1 MCYDIVQSLPVVQI
15 NSWPGLFQIYQDGA
29 RMTGGHFPGHS
40 QHGPVRMRTRHPEMV
55 AGARARN
62 VMRYS
67 GDFDMVTNT
76 RSRGVMG
83 GQGRHQMNNVFR

>member
-1 MCYDIVQSLPVVQI
+1 
-15 NSWPGLFQIYQDGA
+15 
-29 RMTGGHFPGHS
+29 MTGGHFPGHS

-55 AGARARN
+55 TGGARVRN

-76 RSRGVMG
+76 RSRGVMAG

>member
-1 MCYDIVQSLPVVQI
+1 MCYDIVQSLSVVQI
-15 NSWPGLFQIYQDGA
+15 NSLPGLFQIYQDGA

-55 AGARARN
+55 TGARARN

-67 GDFDMVTNT
+67 GDFDMVTST
-76 RSRGVMG
+76 RSRGVMA
-83 GQGRHQMNNVFR
+83 GQGRQMNNVFR

>member
-1 MCYDIVQSLPVVQI
+1 MCYDIVQSLPVQI
-15 NSWPGLFQIYQDGA
+15 NSGLFQIYQDGA

-55 AGARARN
+55 TGGARVRN

-76 RSRGVMG
+76 RSRGVMAG

>member
-1 MCYDIVQSLPVVQI
+1 
-15 NSWPGLFQIYQDGA
+15 
-29 RMTGGHFPGHS
+29 MTGGHFP
-40 QHGPVRMRTRHPEMV
+40 GPVRMRTRHPEMV

-76 RSRGVMG
+76 RSRGVIQG
-83 GQGRHQMNNVFR
+83 GRARHQPMNNVFRWV